1 MYGTLLQAL
10 IDEFNLQKTYLGI
23 KQVELGVNI
32 DSGIFPITIKPCLIM
47 QIPQSNPSLFVGG
60 FNRESKDLHVTIVF
74 EDSKIDYNTADQD
87 VIDREL
93 KNYTIADRVQ
103 NLFNKELFL
112 SNLMKNLVNYNNLH
126 TKARGYNKSKL
137 LYSENIALIVY
148 DINIAVMLSE
158 DMIIPKIEIENTEQ
172 TLLINS

>member
-1 MYGTLLQAL
+1 MYKFELTNTTIVTRGGKTQNYYLCRVLEKP
-10 IDEFNLQKTYLGI
+10 DETCKGYRFI
-23 KQVELGVNI
+23 
-32 DSGIFPITIKPCLIM
+32 
-47 QIPQSNPSLFVGG
+47 
-60 FNRESKDLHVTIVF
+60 ESK
-74 EDSKIDYNTADQD
+74 
-87 VIDREL
+87 
-93 KNYTIADRVQ
+93 
-103 NLFNKELFL
+103 LFNKELFL